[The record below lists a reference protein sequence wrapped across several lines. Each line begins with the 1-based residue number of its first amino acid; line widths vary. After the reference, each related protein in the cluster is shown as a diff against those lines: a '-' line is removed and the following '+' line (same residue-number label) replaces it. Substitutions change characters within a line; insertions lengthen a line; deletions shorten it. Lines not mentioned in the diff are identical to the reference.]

1 MDADRGA
8 RKSRAALAG
17 IVGESDDKVK
27 ILVGEVLPG
36 VCHRAG
42 GIYFEVFA
50 ENLQDQ
56 GVDFASRNFS
66 SAVNF
71 KAVAAHRSEQELGED
86 AALGVAG
93 A

>member
-1 MDADRGA
+1 MLQWAQTGA
-8 RKSRAALAG
+8 PGKVGLRSRASS
-17 IVGESDDKVK
+17 ESDDKVK
-27 ILVGEVLPG
+27 MLFGEFLPG
-36 VCHRAG
+36 ICHRAG

-71 KAVAAHRSEQELGED
+71 KAVAAH
-86 AALGVAG
+86 
-93 A
+93 

>member
-1 MDADRGA
+1 MGAHRGA

-17 IVGESDDKVK
+17 IVGESDDKTK

-50 ENLQDQ
+50 ENLQDK
-56 GVDFASRNFS
+56 GMDLASRNFT

-71 KAVAAHRSEQELGED
+71 KAVAAH
-86 AALGVAG
+86 
-93 A
+93 

>member
-1 MDADRGA
+1 M
-8 RKSRAALAG
+8 LF
-17 IVGESDDKVK
+17 GEF
-27 ILVGEVLPG
+27 LPG
-36 VCHRAG
+36 ICHRAG

-71 KAVAAHRSEQELGED
+71 KAVAAH
-86 AALGVAG
+86 
-93 A
+93 